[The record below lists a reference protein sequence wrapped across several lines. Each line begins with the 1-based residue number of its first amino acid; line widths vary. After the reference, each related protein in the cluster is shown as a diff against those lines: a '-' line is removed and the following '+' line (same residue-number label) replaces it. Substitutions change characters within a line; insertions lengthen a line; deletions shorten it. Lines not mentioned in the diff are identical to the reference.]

1 MRVYEMDICE
11 NLEVAP
17 YNIDR
22 NDMFEYLWPRC
33 EDPDGNIVGL
43 EMALCPA
50 GLGYRKDIA
59 QDVFGVS
66 EQKDMEKLFKDKG
79 DNYDA
84 YVTIGKEI
92 LEKTGGK
99 TKMFAGLGDVWS
111 IVYAQNPADLVN
123 EDGSLNI
130 SGKIQPGL
138 ETAKKFLDAGIV
150 STIDQWTPQWE
161 ASYALGEVFC
171 YPFATWTT
179 EPVQNDRDPDGA
191 GHWALMVP
199 PYGCFSWGGTTMSVY
214 KEGKNKESAW
224 EFVRWTNW
232 DLDGARK
239 AAEYRDYQLSRIS
252 NYDADPSLATK
263 YSDYYQQDLFKFWAE
278 DAVDSAIS
286 VTPTRYDQVVGDSV
300 SMALTALQADNSL
313 TVEQLLETIKTEIKN
328 KEPDIEFK

>member
-1 MRVYEMDICE
+1 
-11 NLEVAP
+11 
-17 YNIDR
+17 
-22 NDMFEYLWPRC
+22 
-33 EDPDGNIVGL
+33 
-43 EMALCPA
+43 
-50 GLGYRKDIA
+50 
-59 QDVFGVS
+59 
-66 EQKDMEKLFKDKG
+66 
-79 DNYDA
+79 
-84 YVTIGKEI
+84 
-92 LEKTGGK
+92 
-99 TKMFAGLGDVWS
+99 
-111 IVYAQNPADLVN
+111 
-123 EDGSLNI
+123 
-130 SGKIQPGL
+130 
-138 ETAKKFLDAGIV
+138 
-150 STIDQWTPQWE
+150 
-161 ASYALGEVFC
+161 
-171 YPFATWTT
+171 
-179 EPVQNDRDPDGA
+179 
-191 GHWALMVP
+191 
-199 PYGCFSWGGTTMSVY
+199 MSVY